1 MITVNKLIEKLQE
14 LKNKGYGELP
24 CIYSSDDEGNSY
36 QKVYNE
42 PSEYLVEDIEEYQLE
57 TAFEYDEQ
65 DNVIDFEPNC
75 IIIN

>member
-14 LKNKGYGELP
+14 LKGKGYGKLP

-36 QKVYNE
+36 HIVCNE
-42 PSEYLVEDIEEYQLE
+42 PSEYLVKDINDYQLE
-57 TAFEYDEQ
+57 PAFEYDEQ
-65 DNVIDFEPNC
+65 DNLIDFKPNC

>member
-1 MITVNKLIEKLQE
+1 MITVNELIEKLQK
-14 LKNKGYGELP
+14 LKNKGYGKLP